1 MRALLS
7 EVEEGRYN
15 AVLVMD
21 IDRLGRGSMID
32 QGIIGQTFRE
42 SETLVIT
49 PDKTYDL
56 SDDLDEDYYDFY
68 AFLPERN

>member
-1 MRALLS
+1 
-7 EVEEGRYN
+7 
-15 AVLVMD
+15 MD

-56 SDDLDEDYYDFY
+56 SDDLDEDYYDIY
-68 AFLPERN
+68 AFFDR